1 MKHSP
6 LQLRHLLFKKISVDA
21 VVDDSESG
29 ESDAENSDETGFDFN
44 GVTFDSSIDVKCQD
58 DETADPRAYTVNY
71 AFRITNETGKKCPY
85 LIEFIASGLFE
96 VVGKVPLAERETFV
110 VVNGTTLLFGV
121 MREQIASITARG
133 LNGMLFLPTV
143 NFLDL
148 KKPKADVAVEAQSP
162 TT

>member
-6 LQLRHLLFKKISVDA
+6 LQLRHLLFKKILVDA
-21 VVDDSESG
+21 VVDNSEGG
-29 ESDAENSDETGFDFN
+29 ESAAENSDATAFDVN
-44 GVTFDSSIDVKCQD
+44 GVTFDSSIDVRCQD
-58 DETADPRAYTVNY
+58 DETADPRAYTINY

-96 VVGKVPLAERETFV
+96 VVGNVPVAERETFV
-110 VVNGTTLLFGV
+110 AVNGTTLLFGV

-148 KKPKADVAVEAQSP
+148 KKPKAEVTVNGVSP
-162 TT
+162 AL